1 MKTNDRRHNTWLL
14 CLVLT
19 VALYALPGCQTQP
32 AQEPT
37 SAPYPEPATLTAAQ
51 PTQEPTLTTV
61 PEPPTATV
69 APPTRE
75 PTSAPSPEPPTAT
88 VEQGPSAQEPTAT
101 EMRTF
106 PRVTVEQLKQWMD
119 AGEPLFFIDA
129 RSSDAWN
136 TGTTKVPGALR
147 VPPHDVESHLGE
159 IPKDRRLIIYC
170 T

>member
-1 MKTNDRRHNTWLL
+1 MKTDDRHRKTWLL

-19 VALYALPGCQTQP
+19 VALCALPGCQTQP

-37 SAPYPEPATLTAAQ
+37 SAPYPEPATVTAAQ
-51 PTQEPTLTTV
+51 PTLGPALTTV
-61 PEPPTATV
+61 PE
-69 APPTRE
+69 PPTRE

-88 VEQGPSAQEPTAT
+88 VEQEPSAQEPTAT

-129 RSSDAWN
+129 RSSDAWS
-136 TGTTKVPGALR
+136 TATTKVPGALR
-147 VPPHDVESHLGE
+147 VPPHDVEPHLGE
-159 IPKDRRLIIYC
+159 IPKDRRLVIYC